1 LLTLKTIEMSNEEKN
16 LIVDLTFEFSLLI
29 IDYTEELERL
39 KKNRMA
45 WQLFDAGTSVGANV
59 NESQNAESRAD
70 FIHKMKVAAKEGSES
85 HYWLR
90 LCKNSKNYPA
100 CDDLLERIAI
110 INKILSKIIS
120 SSKK

>member
-1 LLTLKTIEMSNEEKN
+1 MSNEEKN

-29 IDYTEELERL
+29 IDYTEELEKL

-70 FIHKMKVAAKEGSES
+70 FIHKMKIAAKEGSELQ
-85 HYWLR
+85 YWLR
-90 LCKNSKNYPA
+90 LCKKTKNYPE
-100 CDDLLERIAI
+100 CDDLLERIVV

>member
-1 LLTLKTIEMSNEEKN
+1 MSNEEKN

-29 IDYTEELERL
+29 IDYTEELEKL

-70 FIHKMKVAAKEGSES
+70 FIHKMKIAAKEGSELQ
-85 HYWLR
+85 YWLR
-90 LCKNSKNYPA
+90 LYKKKKNYPE
-100 CDDLLERIAI
+100 CDDLLERIVV